1 MSVVRFCGALC
12 ALILAVCASPAAAQ
26 QTGALVGKVVD
37 TNGGVLP
44 GVTVTASSSVLPTP
58 RVTTTGAQGEYRL
71 PALPPGNYTVRFEL
85 QGMQTV
91 TRQALVQLQV
101 EQVVDATL
109 GVGGVSETIEVTA
122 ATTLV
127 DPNAA
132 TIKSAVSNEQ
142 IMSLPV
148 GQEYRDLIK
157 LIPGVQYT
165 EDAVR
170 GPSAGGS
177 GQDNVYQFDGANVT
191 MPLFGTLASEPASH
205 DIAQV
210 TTIKGGARAVDFD
223 RSGGFTIDSV
233 SKSGTNRFSGE
244 LSYQLMD
251 NQMVSE
257 LDTGSA
263 SRYEQDRTW
272 FTGNLGGPIIPERLF
287 FYGSYYRPE
296 SSRQNQANAYGELP
310 DYKRVRNEGFGKLTL
325 TPINS
330 ILLNAS
336 YRDSRRTDTNST
348 FSEFTAPTTG
358 TADDSDQ
365 KIAIVEGSWVIN
377 SNSHATFKYTRFAW
391 ETASRPDIVST
402 ATLNLTPGTQLDL
415 ANLQLMGRL
424 TVPLPVAGQTAYN
437 AFIQPIIDQY
447 GYLNDDGARTG
458 GGTVGVAPQFN
469 DQDFFRDNIQ
479 FAYNINFGGSI
490 QHELHAGYQWY
501 TDSED
506 LLRGSNGW
514 GDLSVPG
521 GRLNPPAGSTQRAF
535 YTAVIQQQS
544 LGAAANITTP
554 NTSRRAS
561 RSTTRSAGTTGR
573 SMPGSW

>member
-1 MSVVRFCGALC
+1 MKGVRLYAALAALLLTFNASSV
-12 ALILAVCASPAAAQ
+12 SAQ

-101 EQVVDATL
+101 EQVADATL

-142 IMSLPV
+142 IMALPV

-251 NQMVSE
+251 NRMVSK

-272 FTGNLGGPIIPERLF
+272 LTGNLGGPIVPERLF

-296 SSRQNQANAYGELP
+296 SSRDNQANRYGELP
-310 DYKRVRNEGFGKLTL
+310 DYKRIRNEGFGKLTL

-330 ILLNAS
+330 VLLNAS
-336 YRDSRRTDTNST
+336 YRDTRRTDENSA
-348 FSEFTAPTTG
+348 FAEFTAPTTG

-365 KIAIVEGSWVIN
+365 KIGIVEGSWVIN
-377 SNSHATFKYTRFAW
+377 SNSHATFKYTHFGW
-391 ETASRPDIVST
+391 ETGSRPDIVSP
-402 ATLNLTPGTQLDL
+402 ATLNLTPGTRLDL
-415 ANLQLMGRL
+415 
-424 TVPLPVAGQTAYN
+424 
-437 AFIQPIIDQY
+437 
-447 GYLNDDGARTG
+447 
-458 GGTVGVAPQFN
+458 
-469 DQDFFRDNIQ
+469 
-479 FAYNINFGGSI
+479 
-490 QHELHAGYQWY
+490 
-501 TDSED
+501 
-506 LLRGSNGW
+506 
-514 GDLSVPG
+514 
-521 GRLNPPAGSTQRAF
+521 
-535 YTAVIQQQS
+535 
-544 LGAAANITTP
+544 
-554 NTSRRAS
+554 
-561 RSTTRSAGTTGR
+561 
-573 SMPGSW
+573 

>member
-1 MSVVRFCGALC
+1 MAGRFVRNAASSKLCGSKREVKLLRLDAGRNPGLRRAHPSFPGSHPSAGFTRPPVRVYNPLLAHEVGGYEMRVVQVCA
-12 ALILAVCASPAAAQ
+12 ALIVSIFGLMAGPASAQ

-101 EQVVDATL
+101 EQVADATL

-142 IMSLPV
+142 IMALPV

-210 TTIKGGARAVDFD
+210 TTIKGGARAIDFD
-223 RSGGFTIDSV
+223 RSGGITIDSA
-233 SKSGTNRFSGE
+233 SKSGTNR
-244 LSYQLMD
+244 
-251 NQMVSE
+251 
-257 LDTGSA
+257 
-263 SRYEQDRTW
+263 
-272 FTGNLGGPIIPERLF
+272 
-287 FYGSYYRPE
+287 
-296 SSRQNQANAYGELP
+296 
-310 DYKRVRNEGFGKLTL
+310 
-325 TPINS
+325 
-330 ILLNAS
+330 
-336 YRDSRRTDTNST
+336 
-348 FSEFTAPTTG
+348 
-358 TADDSDQ
+358 
-365 KIAIVEGSWVIN
+365 
-377 SNSHATFKYTRFAW
+377 
-391 ETASRPDIVST
+391 
-402 ATLNLTPGTQLDL
+402 
-415 ANLQLMGRL
+415 
-424 TVPLPVAGQTAYN
+424 
-437 AFIQPIIDQY
+437 
-447 GYLNDDGARTG
+447 
-458 GGTVGVAPQFN
+458 
-469 DQDFFRDNIQ
+469 
-479 FAYNINFGGSI
+479 
-490 QHELHAGYQWY
+490 
-501 TDSED
+501 
-506 LLRGSNGW
+506 
-514 GDLSVPG
+514 
-521 GRLNPPAGSTQRAF
+521 
-535 YTAVIQQQS
+535 
-544 LGAAANITTP
+544 
-554 NTSRRAS
+554 
-561 RSTTRSAGTTGR
+561 
-573 SMPGSW
+573 